1 MKLTKRDF
9 AAGIV
14 AGIAPPQII
23 TSARAQGATIQIGMC
38 APVTD
43 PATESGGVCHQRRKT
58 RARRRHVK
66 VSA

>member
-23 TSARAQGATIQIGMC
+23 SARARDHPDRHVRAG
-38 APVTD
+38 D
-43 PATESGGVCHQRRKT
+43 RSRRESGGYAIKG
-58 RARRRHVK
+58 AK
-66 VSA
+66 LA